1 MEHTSAE
8 VARRQSDGTW
18 KYAID
23 NPYGG
28 EVLRLPQLIV
38 STRDSGLSLLRIS

>member
-8 VARRQSDGTW
+8 VTRRQPDGTW

-28 EVLRLPQLIV
+28 EVL
-38 STRDSGLSLLRIS
+38 G